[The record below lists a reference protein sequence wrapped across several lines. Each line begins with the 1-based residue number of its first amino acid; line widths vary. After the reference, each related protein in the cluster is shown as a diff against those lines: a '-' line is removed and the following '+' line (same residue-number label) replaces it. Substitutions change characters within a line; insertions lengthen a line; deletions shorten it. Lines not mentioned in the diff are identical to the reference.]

1 MFRGNHP
8 TRVDE
13 KGRLKLPAEFKRLI
27 DEQYGPQFY
36 ITSKDGR
43 VAEIYPLQEWEKI
56 EEKLAKI
63 PNFNPAK
70 KKYLDRVNYYGQMAE
85 IDAQGRVLLPQIL
98 RESAQVMGD
107 VVVFGMQTYLK
118 VTNHDAFR
126 LDLDQNP
133 LTAEDEQS
141 LASFDL

>member
-1 MFRGNHP
+1 
-8 TRVDE
+8 
-13 KGRLKLPAEFKRLI
+13 
-27 DEQYGPQFY
+27 
-36 ITSKDGR
+36 
-43 VAEIYPLQEWEKI
+43 
-56 EEKLAKI
+56 
-63 PNFNPAK
+63 
-70 KKYLDRVNYYGQMAE
+70 
-85 IDAQGRVLLPQIL
+85 
-98 RESAQVMGD
+98 MGD